1 MDIEL
6 ARTIVTEIANRVIAN
21 AQTLTVLDQAI
32 GDGDHGHNMQ
42 RGFDAVLKDID
53 NLSQEGTADFLRK
66 VGTLL
71 VMKIGGASGPL
82 YGTLFM
88 SLGKSWPETVNRD
101 SLGQCLQAAV
111 SAVAARGKSQLGQ
124 KTMLDVLY
132 PVVEGFCQGDDLAT
146 LRQAAID
153 SAQATVMMQAER
165 GRASFLKERSVG
177 HMDPGAKSSLL
188 MIETIC
194 DVLEKV

>member
-1 MDIEL
+1 MNIEL

-165 GRASFLKERSVG
+165 GRASF
-177 HMDPGAKSSLL
+177 
-188 MIETIC
+188 
-194 DVLEKV
+194 